1 MSAMQATAEVAT
13 SGEMRADDVRP
24 VDSRPIYSMT
34 GYATGQGATEGD
46 VAFALTL
53 KSVNHRFLD
62 LNFRLPSDCDGLE
75 VALRRLIKERVKRGH
90 MDVTLH
96 VDRRARDGAQTV
108 QLNREL
114 LAAHIR
120 AFHEAAKLHHFNAE
134 PNLNELLKMPGVLAA
149 EAGGAELDTTRAA
162 GIEAA
167 GLALAPSLL
176 EQLNQVRGA
185 EGAALAAELR
195 ASMLRLRGL
204 AEECTQLR
212 TGARVAHFERLRT
225 RIAELLRS
233 DAGGEQTSETGAGGS
248 AGSSAIAPASA
259 SAALSVPDQRLLAE
273 AALLVERSD
282 IEEEL
287 VRLRAHI
294 ESFVE
299 MLDAGGELGKRL
311 DFLLQE
317 LNREANTVL
326 SKTTGGDPGI
336 GLRLTTLGLEMKA
349 EIERARE
356 QVQNL
361 E

>member
-1 MSAMQATAEVAT
+1 MPEPITHTVA
-13 SGEMRADDVRP
+13 RADP
-24 VDSRPIYSMT
+24 KPIYSMT
-34 GYATGQGATEGD
+34 GYATAQGATEDGL
-46 VAFALTL
+46 AFTLTM

-62 LNFRLPSDCDGLE
+62 LNLRLPGDCDALE

-90 MDVTLH
+90 VDVTLH
-96 VDRRARDGAQTV
+96 VDRRARESTQTV

-114 LAAHIR
+114 LEAHLQV
-120 AFHEAAKLHHFNAE
+120 FHEAAKLHRFNVE
-134 PNLNELLKMPGVLAA
+134 PDLNELLRMQGVLSTDAA
-149 EAGGAELDTTRAA
+149 AAPDATRGPAL
-162 GIEAA
+162 EAA
-167 GLALAPSLL
+167 VMAIAPSLM
-176 EQLNQVRGA
+176 EQLNQVRGV
-185 EGAALAAELR
+185 EGAALAGELR
-195 ASMLRLRGL
+195 AAVLRLRAL
-204 AEECTQLR
+204 AEEAAALR
-212 TGARVAHFERLRT
+212 TGAREAHFERLRT
-225 RIAELLRS
+225 RISELLKA
-233 DAGGEQTSETGAGGS
+233 DADAAGQVEGP
-248 AGSSAIAPASA
+248 AI
-259 SAALSVPDQRLLAE
+259 DYRMLAE

-294 ESFVE
+294 ESFLE

-317 LNREANTVL
+317 LNREANTML

-336 GLRLTTLGLEMKA
+336 GLRLTSLGLEMKT

>member
-1 MSAMQATAEVAT
+1 VSKKQETTQQMH
-13 SGEMRADDVRP
+13 
-24 VDSRPIYSMT
+24 PIYSMT
-34 GYATGQGATEGD
+34 GFASSQSATEDGL
-46 VAFALTL
+46 AFTLTL

-62 LNFRLPSDCDGLE
+62 LSLRLPGDCDALE

-90 MDVTLH
+90 MDVTLRLE
-96 VDRRARDGAQTV
+96 RRACEAEQSV

-114 LAAHIR
+114 LAAHMQI
-120 AFHEAAKLHHFNAE
+120 FHEAAKLHHFNVE
-134 PNLNELLKMPGVLAA
+134 PNLNELLRMPGVLTSEAA
-149 EAGGAELDTTRAA
+149 ALPDATRAA
-162 GIEAA
+162 ALEAA
-167 GLALAPSLL
+167 VMALAPALL
-176 EQLNQVRGA
+176 DQLNQMRAA
-185 EGAALAAELR
+185 EGATLAAELH
-195 ASMLRLRGL
+195 AEMLRLRAL
-204 AEECTQLR
+204 AEEAAELR
-212 TGARVAHFERLRT
+212 TGAREAHYERLRT
-225 RIAELLRS
+225 RIAELLKA
-233 DAGGEQTSETGAGGS
+233 DE
-248 AGSSAIAPASA
+248 
-259 SAALSVPDQRLLAE
+259 AAAAQATDSRLLAE

-294 ESFVE
+294 ESFLE

-317 LNREANTVL
+317 LNREANTML
-326 SKTTGGDPGI
+326 SKTTGGDPGL

>member
-1 MSAMQATAEVAT
+1 MTGFATAQ
-13 SGEMRADDVRP
+13 S
-24 VDSRPIYSMT
+24 
-34 GYATGQGATEGD
+34 ATEDGT
-46 VAFALTL
+46 AFTLTL

-62 LNFRLPSDCDGLE
+62 LNLRLPSDCDALE
-75 VALRRLIKERVKRGH
+75 VGLRRLIKESVKRGH
-90 MDVTLH
+90 VDVTLH
-96 VDRRARDGAQTV
+96 LDRRSREAGQAV

-114 LAAHIR
+114 LAAHVR
-120 AFHEAAKLHHFNAE
+120 LFHEAAKLHHFNVE
-134 PNLNELLKMPGVLAA
+134 PDLNELLRMPGVLTADGA
-149 EAGGAELDTTRAA
+149 SASPEVSRAPAVEAGV
-162 GIEAA
+162 
-167 GLALAPSLL
+167 LALVPSLL
-176 EQLNQVRGA
+176 EQLNQVRAA

-204 AEECTQLR
+204 ADEATQLR
-212 TGARVAHFERLRT
+212 IGAREAHYTRLRA
-225 RIAELLRS
+225 RLAELLRP
-233 DAGGEQTSETGAGGS
+233 DAGGEEAGQM
-248 AGSSAIAPASA
+248 AIPAN
-259 SAALSVPDQRLLAE
+259 DHRLLAE

-299 MLDAGGELGKRL
+299 MLEGGGELGKRL

-317 LNREANTVL
+317 LNREANTML

-336 GLRLTTLGLEMKA
+336 GLRLTALGLEMKT

>member
-1 MSAMQATAEVAT
+1 VSALQAVPEIAGREESPANDAARVGA
-13 SGEMRADDVRP
+13 RP
-24 VDSRPIYSMT
+24 VGFGPIYSMT
-34 GYATGQGATEGD
+34 GYATAQGATDGAR
-46 VAFALTL
+46 AFVLTM

-75 VALRRLIKERVKRGH
+75 IALRRLIKERVKRGH
-90 MDVTLH
+90 LDVTLH
-96 VDRRARDGAQTV
+96 VDRRTRDSSQTV
-108 QLNREL
+108 QLNREM

-134 PNLNELLKMPGVLAA
+134 PDLNELLRMPGVLST
-149 EAGGAELDTTRAA
+149 EAGVAMVDTARAA
-162 GIEAA
+162 GIETAA
-167 GLALAPSLL
+167 LALAPPLL
-176 EQLNQVRGA
+176 EQLNQVRAA

-195 ASMLRLRGL
+195 ASMLRLHGL

-212 TGARVAHFERLRT
+212 TGAREAHFERLRT
-225 RIAELLRS
+225 RIVELLRS
-233 DAGGEQTSETGAGGS
+233 DASSEQATPSANGQTGSQAN
-248 AGSSAIAPASA
+248 SSSGISA
-259 SAALSVPDQRLLAE
+259 SDQRLLAE

-336 GLRLTTLGLEMKA
+336 GLRLTSLGLEMKA

>member
-1 MSAMQATAEVAT
+1 
-13 SGEMRADDVRP
+13 
-24 VDSRPIYSMT
+24 MT
-34 GYATGQGATEGD
+34 GFASAQSATEDGL
-46 VAFALTL
+46 AFTLTL

-62 LNFRLPSDCDGLE
+62 LSLRLPGDCDALE
-75 VALRRLIKERVKRGH
+75 VALRRLIKERVRRGH
-90 MDVTLH
+90 VDVTLH
-96 VDRRARDGAQTV
+96 LERRVHEQAATI

-114 LAAHIR
+114 LAAHMHV
-120 AFHEAAKLHHFNAE
+120 FHEAAKLHHFNVE
-134 PNLNELLKMPGVLAA
+134 PDLNEMLRMPGVLSP
-149 EAGGAELDTTRAA
+149 EAGAVAPDATRAA
-162 GIEAA
+162 ALEAA
-167 GLALAPSLL
+167 VMALAPSLI
-176 EQLNQVRGA
+176 EQLNHVRAA
-185 EGAALAAELR
+185 EGATLAAELR
-195 ASMLRLRGL
+195 AEMLRLRAL
-204 AEECTQLR
+204 AEEAAELR
-212 TGARVAHFERLRT
+212 AGAREAHYERLRT
-225 RIAELLRS
+225 RIGELLKADEANGEVS
-233 DAGGEQTSETGAGGS
+233 DS
-248 AGSSAIAPASA
+248 
-259 SAALSVPDQRLLAE
+259 RLLAE

-299 MLDAGGELGKRL
+299 MLDTGGELGKRL

-317 LNREANTVL
+317 LNREANTML

>member
-1 MSAMQATAEVAT
+1 MTKKIA
-13 SGEMRADDVRP
+13 
-24 VDSRPIYSMT
+24 PIHSMT
-34 GYATGQGATEGD
+34 GFATAQSATED
-46 VAFALTL
+46 DLAFTLTL

-62 LNFRLPSDCDGLE
+62 LSLRLPGDCDALE
-75 VALRRLIKERVKRGH
+75 VALRRLIKERVRRGH
-90 MDVTLH
+90 VDVTLH
-96 VDRRARDGAQTV
+96 LDRRAREQTQTI

-114 LAAHIR
+114 LAAHVQV
-120 AFHEAAKLHHFNAE
+120 FHEAAKLHHFNVE
-134 PNLNELLKMPGVLAA
+134 PNLNEILKMPGVLSS
-149 EAGGAELDTTRAA
+149 
-162 GIEAA
+162 EAA
-167 GLALAPSLL
+167 TVAPDATSAAALEAAVMALTPTLL
-176 EQLNQVRGA
+176 DQLNQVRA
-185 EGAALAAELR
+185 VEGAALAAELR
-195 ASMLRLRGL
+195 AEMMRLRGL
-204 AEECTQLR
+204 AEEAAELR
-212 TGARVAHFERLRT
+212 AGAREAHYERLRT
-225 RIAELLRS
+225 RIGELLKA
-233 DAGGEQTSETGAGGS
+233 DE
-248 AGSSAIAPASA
+248 
-259 SAALSVPDQRLLAE
+259 AAAAQATESRVLAE

-294 ESFVE
+294 ESFME

-317 LNREANTVL
+317 LNREANTML

>member
-1 MSAMQATAEVAT
+1 
-13 SGEMRADDVRP
+13 
-24 VDSRPIYSMT
+24 
-34 GYATGQGATEGD
+34 
-46 VAFALTL
+46 
-53 KSVNHRFLD
+53 
-62 LNFRLPSDCDGLE
+62 
-75 VALRRLIKERVKRGH
+75 
-90 MDVTLH
+90 VTLH
-96 VDRRARDGAQTV
+96 VDRRTRDSTQTV

-134 PNLNELLKMPGVLAA
+134 PDLNELLRMPGVLSTEVGSAMV
-149 EAGGAELDTTRAA
+149 DTTRAA
-162 GIEAA
+162 GIETAA
-167 GLALAPSLL
+167 LALAPSLL
-176 EQLNQVRGA
+176 ERLNQVRAA

-212 TGARVAHFERLRT
+212 TGAREAHFERLRT

-233 DAGGEQTSETGAGGS
+233 DGSGEQAGEAGTAAQTATS
-248 AGSSAIAPASA
+248 
-259 SAALSVPDQRLLAE
+259 VQDQRLLAE

-336 GLRLTTLGLEMKA
+336 GLRLTSLGLEMKA

>member
-1 MSAMQATAEVAT
+1 
-13 SGEMRADDVRP
+13 
-24 VDSRPIYSMT
+24 
-34 GYATGQGATEGD
+34 
-46 VAFALTL
+46 
-53 KSVNHRFLD
+53 
-62 LNFRLPSDCDGLE
+62 
-75 VALRRLIKERVKRGH
+75 VALRRLIKEHVKRGH
-90 MDVTLH
+90 VDVTLH
-96 VDRRARDGAQTV
+96 VDRRTRDSTQTV

-134 PNLNELLKMPGVLAA
+134 PDLNELLRMPGVLAA
-149 EAGGAELDTTRAA
+149 EGAPTAMETTRAA

-167 GLALAPSLL
+167 ALALAPSLL
-176 EQLNQVRGA
+176 EQLNQVRAA
-185 EGAALAAELR
+185 EGEALAAELR
-195 ASMLRLRGL
+195 ASMLRLRAL

-212 TGARVAHFERLRT
+212 TGAREAHFERLRT

-233 DAGGEQTSETGAGGS
+233 DAGEQTATSEGGQAS
-248 AGSSAIAPASA
+248 SMVNSSAVP
-259 SAALSVPDQRLLAE
+259 SVPDQRLLAE

-336 GLRLTTLGLEMKA
+336 GLRLTSLGLEMKA